1 MKTSS
6 RIAWTLWAL
15 VPVGMLAFH
24 FGPGQA
30 IHREEQAS
38 RLVARASSL
47 EEIALASQ
55 ERAYAAHLAA
65 VAARMAAF
73 GTDDAALREAATRAT
88 EAEDAAYASAGADWK
103 AAATALAEAETAL
116 ADEGGLRNA
125 EIRVARARAIVR
137 SGDVGVGAELLESVL
152 ETGLATEP
160 SADAASDP
168 KDAAARETLA
178 RAAREELAT
187 AYYYGARLMRLA
199 GKPSEEWRE
208 VSALARQHFRAL
220 AEQAN
225 ADEAADD
232 AARHERNVELVLN
245 LEQSSLD
252 ELYGKPSPRDCPGG
266 QCNGMG
272 KRPGKKPGKRP
283 GNGEQPSKGAGMG
296 GDIGTGW

>member
-6 RIAWTLWAL
+6 RIAWTFWAL

-38 RLVARASSL
+38 RLVARASNL

-73 GTDDAALREAATRAT
+73 GTDDAAIREAATRAT
-88 EAEDAAYASAGADWK
+88 EAEDAAYAAAGADWK
-103 AAATALAEAETAL
+103 SAAAALAEAETAL
-116 ADEGGLRNA
+116 AEEGGLRSE

-152 ETGLATEP
+152 ETGLATAS

-220 AEQAN
+220 AEEAN
-225 ADEAADD
+225 AGEAADD

>member
-1 MKTSS
+1 M
-6 RIAWTLWAL
+6 IAASVLVDDGRSPHLATADEQDL
-15 VPVGMLAFH
+15 VPQPAVLDVVNECRDGVIEGCADVAHAFLDRGVVDVGVH
-24 FGPGQA
+24 IPDK
-30 IHREEQAS
+30 
-38 RLVARASSL
+38 AR
-47 EEIALASQ
+47 
-55 ERAYAAHLAA
+55 RH
-65 VAARMAAF
+65 
-73 GTDDAALREAATRAT
+73 GH
-88 EAEDAAYASAGADWK
+88 K
-103 AAATALAEAETAL
+103 AAAALAEAETAL
-116 ADEGGLRNA
+116 AEEGGLRSE

-152 ETGLATEP
+152 ETDFG
-160 SADAASDP
+160 SDAAGTAAGTP
-168 KDAAARETLA
+168 KEAAAREALA

-220 AEQAN
+220 AE
-225 ADEAADD
+225 EAKSGEGADD

-272 KRPGKKPGKRP
+272 QRPGKKPGKKP
-283 GNGEQPSKGAGMG
+283 GKGERPSKGAGMG

>member
-30 IHREEQAS
+30 IYREEQAS
-38 RLVARASSL
+38 RLVARASNL

-55 ERAYAAHLAA
+55 ERAYATHLAA
-65 VAARMAAF
+65 VSARMAAF

-88 EAEDAAYASAGADWK
+88 EAEDAAYAAAGTDWK
-103 AAATALAEAETAL
+103 SAAAALAEAETAL
-116 ADEGGLRNA
+116 AEEGGLRSE

-152 ETGLATEP
+152 ETDFG
-160 SADAASDP
+160 SDAAGAAASTP
-168 KDAAARETLA
+168 KEAAAREALA

-220 AEQAN
+220 AE
-225 ADEAADD
+225 EAKTGAGADD

-272 KRPGKKPGKRP
+272 QRPGNKPGKRP
-283 GNGEQPSKGAGMG
+283 GKGEKPSKGAGMG